1 MSETSAS
8 TVTVYST
15 EWCGDCHRSKR
26 LLDRLEVP
34 YTSIDVEQ
42 DDAMRDRAITIAGR
56 QAVPVIVLP
65 DGSHLVEPTDPE
77 LEDRLRSLGLVDG
90 TA

>member
-1 MSETSAS
+1 MSEQAAPTI
-8 TVTVYST
+8 TVYST

-26 LLDRLEVP
+26 LLDRLGVP

-42 DDAMRDRAITIAGR
+42 DDAMRDRAVAIAGR

-65 DGSHLVEPTDPE
+65 DGSHLVEPTDPA
-77 LEDRLRSLGLVDG
+77 LEGRLRELGLLDTEG
-90 TA
+90 